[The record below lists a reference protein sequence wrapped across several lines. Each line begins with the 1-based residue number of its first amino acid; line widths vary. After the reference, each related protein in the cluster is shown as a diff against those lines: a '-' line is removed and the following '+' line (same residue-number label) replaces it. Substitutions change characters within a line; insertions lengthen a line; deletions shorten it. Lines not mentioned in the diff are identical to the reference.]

1 MASHNNFQ
9 SDNAKHTKNRLDT
22 RNPEFNPT
30 VSSRGVMELDS
41 FNKNLEKYSDF
52 IAWARFFPDLW
63 WDLITPA
70 TGGIRLDLDQRVY
83 LRCVA
88 RFISN
93 YMVFPRGYGK
103 TLLEVMAMVHAC
115 VFHADIEITM
125 TAQTRE
131 NAAKLVDEKFREIL
145 KFYPLIQ
152 NEIQGKPSFSKDSV
166 EIVFTSGARMDVM
179 ANAQSS
185 KGARRKRINCEESNL
200 LNTAL
205 FEDVLEPIVNVPRRT
220 IGKEA
225 LINPEELNGQINFM
239 TTSGFRG
246 SSEFDRNIGMID
258 EMAELKGKI
267 VIGSDW
273 QLAVNFG
280 RGEPKSAIL
289 DKKSKLSP
297 TFFAMNYESKWVG
310 ASDSALVSI
319 NKVIDLRSL
328 KQPELKGDGKSTYII
343 SVDVAR
349 SLSQN
354 NNKTS
359 ISVIKINKTKDH
371 KISKISLVN
380 LINLQNGLNFTGQ
393 AIAVKKIKNRYNGKA
408 VIVDVNGVGS
418 GLRDE
423 LLKDTIDPNT
433 GESLGC
439 WDTMNTE
446 DQPEIE
452 NSEKVVYALT
462 AQGINHEII
471 VNFIDMI
478 ESHKLQLLIKNND
491 NNYDVNDTDYFENN
505 VMPHVQTDLL
515 LEEIANLK
523 LKQTQNGK
531 YTVEQLTKRVDKD
544 RYSALAMGLWY
555 IKEFETKQIEEND
568 DDYMFFMHSGF

>member
-1 MASHNNFQ
+1 
-9 SDNAKHTKNRLDT
+9 
-22 RNPEFNPT
+22 
-30 VSSRGVMELDS
+30 V
-41 FNKNLEKYSDF
+41 
-52 IAWARFFPDLW
+52 
-63 WDLITPA
+63 
-70 TGGIRLDLDQRVY
+70 
-83 LRCVA
+83 
-88 RFISN
+88 
-93 YMVFPRGYGK
+93 
-103 TLLEVMAMVHAC
+103 
-115 VFHADIEITM
+115 
-125 TAQTRE
+125 
-131 NAAKLVDEKFREIL
+131 
-145 KFYPLIQ
+145 
-152 NEIQGKPSFSKDSV
+152 
-166 EIVFTSGARMDVM
+166 
-179 ANAQSS
+179 
-185 KGARRKRINCEESNL
+185 EESNL
-200 LNTAL
+200 LNNAL

-319 NKVIDLRSL
+319 NKVIDLRTL
-328 KQPELKGDGKSTYII
+328 KLPELKGDNKSTYIV

-393 AIAVKKIKNRYNGKA
+393 AIAVKKIKNRYNAKA

-452 NSEKVVYALT
+452 NAEKVVYALT

-491 NNYDVNDTDYFENN
+491 NSYDVNDTDYFDNN

-555 IKEFETKQIEEND
+555 IKEFETKQTEENA
-568 DDYMFFMHSGF
+568 DDYMFFMQSGF